1 MCIRRNITII
11 GSGYVGMSLAVLLS
25 QKNDVIVLDI
35 DLKRVNKIN
44 KAKSTIEDNLIDRY
58 LKKFQKNI
66 RATTNKKSA
75 LVNADFILV
84 ATPTNFDEDSNYFDT
99 SSVDAVIE
107 DTIQINKSGLIVI
120 KSTVP
125 VGYTK
130 KVREKYN
137 TDRIVFSP
145 EFLREGNALYDN
157 LYPSRL
163 IIGSKSEQAVIFSEM
178 LKNVAKNKDF
188 EVLHTGSSEAE
199 AIKLFSNTYLAM
211 RISFFNELDSFAL
224 AKNFNTEEII
234 DGVCLDPRVGQGY
247 NNPSFG
253 YGGYCLPK
261 DTKQLNASYES
272 TPQKL
277 IKATIDSNELRKRF
291 IAQTIMKNDVETVG
305 VYRLAMKKNSDN
317 FRESSIIDVMNLLKR
332 KKLNIVIF
340 EPNLNQNT
348 YMNIQ
353 VIKSLKKFK
362 NMSDIIICNR
372 SSGEL
377 NDVSSKVYTR
387 DIFGVD

>member
-44 KAKSTIEDNLIDRY
+44 KAESTIEDNLIDRY

-125 VGYTK
+125 VGYTE

-272 TPQKL
+272 IPQKL

-317 FRESSIIDVMNLLKR
+317 FRESSIIDIMNLLKR
-332 KKLNIVIF
+332 KNLNIVIF

-348 YMNIQ
+348 YMNTK